1 MTESIKTNPVRLRIA
16 VQKSGRLAEPSLLL
30 LENCGIKFEKSKNQ
44 LFCSSK
50 NYPTDLLML
59 RDDDIPEL
67 VNEEAC
73 DLGIVGSNVF
83 EEKRLDHLTRGRA
96 FDLEKI
102 VDLGF
107 GFCRLALAAPRGGT
121 ITSVKD
127 LQGKK
132 IATSYPETLQQ
143 WLNEN
148 KIKATVVSLSG
159 AIEIAPRLEIA
170 DAICDLVST
179 GETLAANGLQEL
191 QTIAKSQSILVR
203 KRSKLAL
210 TKEALVERLLR
221 RMQGVLKADDSKYIM
236 LHCAIDVLEK
246 VKKAMPGVESPT
258 VLPLQG
264 MPDKVA
270 VHAVCQE
277 NFFWETMEDLKAA
290 GASAI
295 LVMPIEKMLD

>member
-1 MTESIKTNPVRLRIA
+1 MTDPTRLRIA
-16 VQKSGRLAEPSLLL
+16 VQKSGRLADPSLLL
-30 LENCGIKFEKSKNQ
+30 LEKCGIRFEKSKSQ

-67 VNEEAC
+67 VNESAC

-83 EEKRLDHLTRGRA
+83 EEKRLDHETHGRP

-107 GFCRLALAAPRGGT
+107 GFCRLSLAVPKGGVIST
-121 ITSVKD
+121 IKD
-127 LQGKK
+127 LQGRK
-132 IATSYPETLQQ
+132 IATSYSETLQA
-143 WLNEN
+143 WLNKN
-148 KIKATVVSLSG
+148 KISATVVSLSG

-179 GETLAANGLQEL
+179 GETLSANGLQEL
-191 QTIAKSQSILVR
+191 EVIGKSQSILVR
-203 KRSKLAL
+203 KRGKSSP
-210 TKEALVERLLR
+210 TKEALIQRLLR
-221 RMQGVLKADDSKYIM
+221 RMQGVLKAEDSKYIM

-246 VKKAMPGVESPT
+246 VKKALPGVESPT
-258 VLPLQG
+258 VLPLQD
-264 MPDKVA
+264 MPGKVA

-277 NFFWETMEDLKAA
+277 TFFWETMEDLKAA

-295 LVMPIEKMLD
+295 LVLPIEKMLD

>member
-1 MTESIKTNPVRLRIA
+1 MTDPSRLRIA

-30 LENCGIKFEKSKNQ
+30 LEKCGIRFEKSKNQ

-50 NYPTDLLML
+50 NYATDLLML

-67 VNEEAC
+67 VNESAC

-83 EEKRLDHLTRGRA
+83 EEKRLEHVSRKRP

-107 GFCRLALAAPRGGT
+107 GFCRLSIAAPRGGA
-121 ITSVKD
+121 ITAIKD
-127 LQGKK
+127 LNGRK
-132 IATSYPETLQQ
+132 IATSYPETLQK
-143 WLNEN
+143 WLDEN

-170 DAICDLVST
+170 DAICDLVSS
-179 GETLAANGLQEL
+179 GETLSANGLQEL
-191 QTIAKSQSILVR
+191 EVISRSQSILVR
-203 KRSKLAL
+203 KRSKLSTA
-210 TKEALVERLLR
+210 KEALIERLLR
-221 RMQGVLKADDSKYIM
+221 RMNGVLKADDSKYIM
-236 LHCAIDVLEK
+236 LHCSIDVLER

-277 NFFWETMEDLKAA
+277 TFFWETMEDLKAA

>member
-1 MTESIKTNPVRLRIA
+1 MTDATRLRIA
-16 VQKSGRLAEPSLLL
+16 VQKSGRLADPSLAL
-30 LENCGIKFEKSKNQ
+30 LEKCGIRFEKSKSQ

-67 VNEEAC
+67 VNESAC

-83 EEKRLDHLTRGRA
+83 EEKRLDHITRGRP

-107 GFCRLALAAPRGGT
+107 GFCRLSIAAPRGGVIST
-121 ITSVKD
+121 IKD

-132 IATSYPETLQQ
+132 IATSYPETLLA
-143 WLNEN
+143 WLDKN
-148 KIKATVVSLSG
+148 KINATTVSLSG

-179 GETLAANGLQEL
+179 GETLSANGLQEL
-191 QTIAKSQSILVR
+191 EVISRSQSILVR
-203 KRSKLAL
+203 KGSKTSPA
-210 TKEALVERLLR
+210 KEALIQRLLR
-221 RMQGVLKADDSKYIM
+221 RMAGVMKAEDSKYIM
-236 LHCAIDVLEK
+236 LHCSTDVLEK
-246 VKKAMPGVESPT
+246 VKKALPGVESPT

-277 NFFWETMEDLKAA
+277 AFFWETMEDLKAA

-295 LVMPIEKMLD
+295 LVLPIEKMLD

>member
-1 MTESIKTNPVRLRIA
+1 
-16 VQKSGRLAEPSLLL
+16 
-30 LENCGIKFEKSKNQ
+30 
-44 LFCSSK
+44 
-50 NYPTDLLML
+50 ML

-67 VNEEAC
+67 VNESAC

-83 EEKRLDHLTRGRA
+83 EEKRLDHATRGKP

-107 GFCRLALAAPRGGT
+107 GFCRLSLAVPKGGA
-121 ITSVKD
+121 ITKIQD

-132 IATSYPETLQQ
+132 IATSYPETLQA
-143 WLNEN
+143 WLDKN
-148 KIKATVVSLSG
+148 KINATTVSLSG

-179 GETLAANGLQEL
+179 GETLSANGLQEL
-191 QTIAKSQSILVR
+191 EVIGRSQSILVR
-203 KRSKLAL
+203 KRGKASL
-210 TKEALVERLLR
+210 TKEALIQRLLS
-221 RMQGVLKADDSKYIM
+221 RMHGVLKADDSKYIM
-236 LHCAIDVLEK
+236 LHCSIDVLEK
-246 VKKAMPGVESPT
+246 VKKALPGVESPT

-277 NFFWETMEDLKAA
+277 TFFWETMEDLKAA

-295 LVMPIEKMLD
+295 LVLPIEKMLD